1 MTFILAVSGKK
12 QSGKDTLLSYLTPI
26 LGKIGTV
33 KNYSFA
39 MPLKEWVIN
48 TLGLEWEQ
56 VWGSDANKNSLTP
69 YKWDNLPVFVRW
81 INSRERQFLDMA
93 GLLYRPKD
101 IENIVSEN
109 EFITQCE
116 LGCMAIGLRTGFMT
130 AREVMQVMGTDIM
143 RKMFSDNVWVD
154 TLQRA
159 IEKDRPDFALICD
172 MRFPAEFLSF
182 YRNHG
187 ARVVRLMRDVSN
199 GDQHPS
205 EVALDNWEWTA
216 YPEVLV
222 IPSDAD
228 IEQTRALTMSWLTKM
243 IPELPEG

>member
-26 LGKIGTV
+26 LSKIGTV

-39 MPLKEWVIN
+39 MPLKEWAIN
-48 TLGLEWEQ
+48 ILGLEWEQ

-69 YKWDNLPVFVRW
+69 YKWDNLPVFIRW
-81 INSRERQFLDMA
+81 INSKERHFLDKE
-93 GLLYRPKD
+93 GIFHTSRD
-101 IENIVSEN
+101 VQNIVSEN
-109 EFITQCE
+109 EFITKCE
-116 LGCMAIGLRTGFMT
+116 WGCIALGLRTGFMT
-130 AREVMQVMGTDIM
+130 AREVMQIMGTDIM
-143 RKMFSDNVWVD
+143 RKMFSDNIWVD

-182 YRNHG
+182 YGKHG
-187 ARVVRLMRDVSN
+187 ARVVRLMRDASN

-205 EVALDNWEWTA
+205 EVALDNWDWLA

-228 IEQTRALTMSWLTKM
+228 IEQTRTLTMSWLTKM